1 MAAAPRAPWQAG
13 EVLGRV
19 RAPLSGRSA
28 EKTMQERAD
37 TRQPF
42 HTGQLTRG
50 EAVAVLSGAAI
61 MLSIAMGL
69 RQSLGLFQM
78 PVVQDLGLQAAD
90 FAMAIAVQNILWGF
104 TQPVAGAFV
113 DRFGPR
119 RVAITGVVLYIA
131 GLALTARATNAAM
144 ITLGSGVLIG
154 VALSCTTSGIAANV
168 AARVIVPHRRSLA
181 FGIVSAA
188 GSIGTFFAAPLGQGV
203 MQWGGWRLALGA
215 FLVASL
221 AMLPAAFVAGRAGRL
236 PNSTAADKDLTLL
249 GALGEARRHSGYVVM
264 SLAFF
269 VCGLQ
274 LVFLTT
280 HLPSYLA
287 LCGMDPMLGAQAL
300 AVIGLFNVIGSWGF
314 GWLGDRYSKR
324 ALLGSIYIMR
334 SLVMAGYF
342 LLPVSPTS
350 TLVFAALMGL
360 TWLGVIP
367 LVNGLV
373 VQMFGIKF
381 LSTLTGI
388 AFLSHQVG
396 SFLGAWGGGAIYD
409 ALGSYDRALQAGVIV
424 GLIAGFAQLLAHD
437 RPTRRLAGDDARSDA
452 EAMVGAS
459 R

>member
-1 MAAAPRAPWQAG
+1 
-13 EVLGRV
+13 
-19 RAPLSGRSA
+19 
-28 EKTMQERAD
+28 MQERLAPPAHD
-37 TRQPF
+37 RAFYTSR
-42 HTGQLTRG
+42 LTRG
-50 EAVAVLSGAAI
+50 QAVLILSSTAM

-69 RQSLGLFQM
+69 RQSLGLFQT

-90 FAMAIAVQNILWGF
+90 YAMAIAVQNIVWGV
-104 TQPVAGAFV
+104 TQPFAGVLV

-119 RVAITGVVLYIA
+119 LVAVLGAALYAA
-131 GLALTARATNAAM
+131 GLAVTATAHSAAA
-144 ITLGSGVLIG
+144 ITLGSGIMIG
-154 VALSCTTSGIAANV
+154 IALSSTTSGIAANV
-168 AARVIVPHRRSLA
+168 AARVIVPERRSLA

-188 GSIGTFFAAPLGQGV
+188 GSIGTFFAAPLGQAV
-203 MQWGGWRLALGA
+203 MQQGGWRLALGA
-215 FLVASL
+215 FLALSL
-221 AMLPAAFVAGRAGRL
+221 VMLPMAFLAGRAGAL
-236 PNSTAADKDLTLL
+236 PNSTTADRDLTLR
-249 GALGEARRHSGYVVM
+249 GALGEAGRHSGYVVM

-300 AVIGLFNVIGSWGF
+300 AVIGLFNIVGSWGF
-314 GWLGDRYSKR
+314 GWLGDRHSKR
-324 ALLGSIYIMR
+324 ALLGSIYIIR
-334 SLVMAGYF
+334 SLVMAVYF
-342 LLPVSPTS
+342 LVPVSPAS
-350 TLVFAALMGL
+350 TLIFAAFVGL

-388 AFLSHQVG
+388 AFFSHQVG

-409 ALGSYDRALQAGVIV
+409 ALGSYDRALQAGVII

-437 RPTRRLAGDDARSDA
+437 RPTQRLAGDNPQGETSAAAARATS
-452 EAMVGAS
+452 
-459 R
+459 

>member
-1 MAAAPRAPWQAG
+1 
-13 EVLGRV
+13 
-19 RAPLSGRSA
+19 
-28 EKTMQERAD
+28 MQERVAPS
-37 TRQPF
+37 QVF
-42 HTGQLTRG
+42 HTGLLTRTQ
-50 EAVAVLSGAAI
+50 AILVLSSTAI
-61 MLSIAMGL
+61 MLSIGMGL
-69 RQSLGLFQM
+69 RQSLGLFQT

-90 FAMAIAVQNILWGF
+90 FAMAIAVQNIVWGV
-104 TQPVAGAFV
+104 TQPFVGALV

-119 RVAITGVVLYIA
+119 RIAIFGALLYA
-131 GLALTARATNAAM
+131 VGLAITARATNAAM

-154 VALSCTTSGIAANV
+154 IALSCTTSGIAANV
-168 AARVIVPHRRSLA
+168 AARVIVPQRRSLG

-188 GSIGTFFAAPLGQGV
+188 GSMGTFFAAPLGQSI
-203 MQWGGWRLALGA
+203 MQAGGWRLALGA
-215 FLVASL
+215 FFLLSL
-221 AMLPAAFVAGRAGRL
+221 IMLPMAFIAGGAGRL
-236 PNSTAADKDLTLL
+236 PNSTAADKDLTLG

-324 ALLGSIYIMR
+324 ALLGSIYITR
-334 SLVMAGYF
+334 SVVMAAYF
-342 LLPVSPTS
+342 MLPVSPAS

-388 AFLSHQVG
+388 AFFSHQVG

-437 RPTRRLAGDDARSDA
+437 RPTRRLAGDNPQADGDGLAR
-452 EAMVGAS
+452 AS

>member
-1 MAAAPRAPWQAG
+1 
-13 EVLGRV
+13 
-19 RAPLSGRSA
+19 
-28 EKTMQERAD
+28 MQERIASAQPLH
-37 TRQPF
+37 TGPF
-42 HTGQLTRG
+42 HTGLLTRG
-50 EAVAVLSGAAI
+50 QAVLVLSSAAI

-69 RQSLGLFQM
+69 RQSLGLFQT
-78 PVVQDLGLQAAD
+78 PVIQDLGLQAAD
-90 FAMAIAVQNILWGF
+90 FAMAIAVQNIVWGF
-104 TQPVAGAFV
+104 TQPFAGALI

-119 RVAITGVVLYIA
+119 RIAIFGALLYAA
-131 GLALTARATNAAM
+131 GLAITAGATNAATIM
-144 ITLGSGVLIG
+144 LGTGVLVGI
-154 VALSCTTSGIAANV
+154 ALSCTTSGIAANV
-168 AARVIVPHRRSLA
+168 AARVIVPERRTLG
-181 FGIVSAA
+181 FGLVSAA
-188 GSIGTFFAAPLGQGV
+188 GSMGTFFAAPLGQMV
-203 MQWGGWRLALGA
+203 MQAGGWRMALGA
-215 FLVASL
+215 FFVASL
-221 AMLPAAFVAGRAGRL
+221 VMLPMAFLAGRAGRL
-236 PNSTAADKDLTLL
+236 PNSSAADKDLTL
-249 GALGEARRHSGYVVM
+249 GSALGEARRHSGYVVM

-300 AVIGLFNVIGSWGF
+300 AVIGLFNIIGSWGF

-324 ALLGSIYIMR
+324 ALLGSIYISR
-334 SLVMAGYF
+334 SLVMAAYF

-388 AFLSHQVG
+388 AFFSHQVG

-437 RPTRRLAGDDARSDA
+437 RPTRRLAGDNPQADAGDLAR
-452 EAMVGAS
+452 AS

>member
-1 MAAAPRAPWQAG
+1 
-13 EVLGRV
+13 
-19 RAPLSGRSA
+19 
-28 EKTMQERAD
+28 MQERIA
-37 TRQPF
+37 QPQAF
-42 HTGQLTRG
+42 HSGQISR
-50 EAVAVLSGAAI
+50 AQAIVVLSSAAI
-61 MLSIAMGL
+61 MLSIGMGL
-69 RQSLGLFQM
+69 RQSLGLFQT
-78 PVVQDLGLQAAD
+78 PVVQELGLQAAD
-90 FAMAIAVQNILWGF
+90 FAMAIAVQNIVWGI
-104 TQPVAGAFV
+104 TQPFVGALV

-119 RVAITGVVLYIA
+119 RIAIAGALLYAA
-131 GLALTARATNAAM
+131 GLAITARATDAAM

-154 VALSCTTSGIAANV
+154 IALSCTTSGIAANV
-168 AARVIVPHRRSLA
+168 AARVIVPERRSLA

-188 GSIGTFFAAPLGQGV
+188 GSLGTFFAAPLGQAI
-203 MQWGGWRLALGA
+203 MQAGGWRLALGA
-215 FLVASL
+215 FFVLSLV
-221 AMLPAAFVAGRAGRL
+221 MLPAAFVAGRAGRL
-236 PNSTAADKDLTLL
+236 PNSSAADKDLTLG
-249 GALGEARRHSGYVVM
+249 GALGEARRHSGYVIM

-300 AVIGLFNVIGSWGF
+300 AVIGLFNIIGSWGF

-324 ALLGSIYIMR
+324 ALLGSIYIIR
-334 SLVMAGYF
+334 SLVMAAYF
-342 LLPVSPTS
+342 MLPVSPAS

-388 AFLSHQVG
+388 AFFSHQVG

-437 RPTRRLAGDDARSDA
+437 RPTRRLAGDDPHADTDALAR
-452 EAMVGAS
+452 AS

>member
-1 MAAAPRAPWQAG
+1 
-13 EVLGRV
+13 
-19 RAPLSGRSA
+19 
-28 EKTMQERAD
+28 MQEQVAQPRNFHVSQLSRA
-37 TRQPF
+37 Q
-42 HTGQLTRG
+42 
-50 EAVAVLSGAAI
+50 AVLVLSSAAI
-61 MLSIAMGL
+61 MLSIGMGL
-69 RQSLGLFQM
+69 RQSLGLFQT

-90 FAMAIAVQNILWGF
+90 FAMAIAVQNIVWGF
-104 TQPVAGAFV
+104 TQPVAGALV
-113 DRFGPR
+113 DRYGPR
-119 RVAITGVVLYIA
+119 LTAAVGALLYAAGIAITA
-131 GLALTARATNAAM
+131 LATDAAM
-144 ITLGSGVLIG
+144 ITLGTGLLVG

-168 AARVIVPHRRSLA
+168 AARVIIPSRRSLA

-188 GSIGTFFAAPLGQGV
+188 GSVGTFFAAPFGQAV
-203 MQWGGWRLALGA
+203 MQAGGWRVALGA
-215 FLVASL
+215 FVVISL
-221 AMLPAAFVAGRAGRL
+221 FMLPAAFIAGRAGQL
-236 PNSTAADKDLTLL
+236 PNSSLADRDLTL
-249 GALGEARRHSGYVVM
+249 GAALGEARRHSGFVVM
-264 SLAFF
+264 SLAYF

-280 HLPSYLA
+280 HLPSYLTI
-287 LCGMDPMLGAQAL
+287 CGMDPMLGAQAL

-324 ALLGSIYIMR
+324 ALLGSIYITR
-334 SLVMAGYF
+334 SLVMAAYF
-342 LLPVSPTS
+342 MLPVSPAS

-388 AFLSHQVG
+388 AFFSHQIG

-437 RPTRRLAGDDARSDA
+437 RPTGRLAGDNQPESGDALA
-452 EAMVGAS
+452 EVS

>member
-1 MAAAPRAPWQAG
+1 
-13 EVLGRV
+13 
-19 RAPLSGRSA
+19 
-28 EKTMQERAD
+28 
-37 TRQPF
+37 
-42 HTGQLTRG
+42 
-50 EAVAVLSGAAI
+50 
-61 MLSIAMGL
+61 MGL
-69 RQSLGLFQM
+69 RQSFGLFQT
-78 PVVQDLGLQAAD
+78 PVVQDLGLQAGD
-90 FAMAIAVQNILWGF
+90 FAMAVAVQNIIWGF
-104 TQPVAGAFV
+104 TQPVAGALV
-113 DRFGPR
+113 DRYGPR
-119 RVAITGVVLYIA
+119 LIAVLGVLLYTAGVAVTAVAGDAAVIMLGTGVLVGI
-131 GLALTARATNAAM
+131 
-144 ITLGSGVLIG
+144 
-154 VALSCTTSGIAANV
+154 ALSCTTSGIAANV
-168 AARVIVPHRRSLA
+168 AARVIVPERRSLG

-188 GSIGTFFAAPLGQGV
+188 GSMGTFFAAPLGQSII
-203 MQWGGWRLALGA
+203 QAGGWRMALAA
-215 FLVASL
+215 FVVLSLV
-221 AMLPAAFVAGRAGRL
+221 MLPAAFIAGRAGQL
-236 PNSTAADKDLTLL
+236 PNSNLADKDLTL
-249 GALGEARRHSGYVVM
+249 GAALREARRHSGYVVM

-274 LVFLTT
+274 LIFLTT

-324 ALLGSIYIMR
+324 ALLGSIYIAR
-334 SLVMAGYF
+334 SLVMAAYF
-342 LLPVSPTS
+342 VLPVSPAS
-350 TLVFAALMGL
+350 TLIFAALMGL

-409 ALGSYDRALQAGVIV
+409 ALGSYDRALQAGVII

-437 RPTRRLAGDDARSDA
+437 RPTGRLASDA
-452 EAMVGAS
+452 EALAGAP

>member
-1 MAAAPRAPWQAG
+1 
-13 EVLGRV
+13 
-19 RAPLSGRSA
+19 
-28 EKTMQERAD
+28 MQERIAS
-37 TRQPF
+37 RQSF
-42 HTGQLTRG
+42 HTGLMSRT
-50 EAVAVLSGAAI
+50 EAVLVLASTAT
-61 MLSIAMGL
+61 MLSIGMGL
-69 RQSLGLFQM
+69 RQSFGLFQT

-90 FAMAIAVQNILWGF
+90 FAMAIAVQNIIWGF
-104 TQPVAGAFV
+104 TQPVAGVLV

-119 RVAITGVVLYIA
+119 RISIFGALFYAA
-131 GLALTARATNAAM
+131 GIVITARATNAAM
-144 ITLGSGVLIG
+144 ITLGTGVLVGI
-154 VALSCTTSGIAANV
+154 ALSCTTSGIAANV
-168 AARVIVPHRRSLA
+168 AARVIVPQRRSLA

-188 GSIGTFFAAPLGQGV
+188 GSVGTFLAAPLGQAV
-203 MQWGGWRLALGA
+203 MQAGGWRMALGA
-215 FLVASL
+215 FLVLSL
-221 AMLPAAFVAGRAGRL
+221 LMLPAALVAGRAGRL
-236 PNSTAADKDLTLL
+236 PNSGAADKDLTLA

-274 LVFLTT
+274 LVFLTS

-300 AVIGLFNVIGSWGF
+300 AMIGLFNVIGSWGF

-324 ALLGSIYIMR
+324 ALLGGIYIIR
-334 SLVMAGYF
+334 SLVMAAYF
-342 LLPVSPTS
+342 LAPVSPAS

-396 SFLGAWGGGAIYD
+396 SFVGAWGGAAIYD
-409 ALGSYDRALQAGVIV
+409 ALGSYDRALQFGVIV
-424 GLIAGFAQLLAHD
+424 GLIAGFAQLIAHD
-437 RPTRRLAGDDARSDA
+437 RPTERIAGEDPPSEPDRFARA
-452 EAMVGAS
+452 P

>member
-1 MAAAPRAPWQAG
+1 
-13 EVLGRV
+13 
-19 RAPLSGRSA
+19 
-28 EKTMQERAD
+28 MQERIP
-37 TRQPF
+37 TRPGLSEGF
-42 HTGQLTRG
+42 HTDLLTRRQ
-50 EAVAVLSGAAI
+50 AVGILSSAAL

-69 RQSLGLFQM
+69 RQSLGLFQI

-90 FAMAIAVQNILWGF
+90 FAMAIAVQNLIWGF
-104 TQPVAGAFV
+104 TQPLAGALV

-119 RVAITGVVLYIA
+119 LVAIIGALLYAA
-131 GLALTARATNAAM
+131 GLAITATASNATM
-144 ITLGSGVLIG
+144 ILLGSGVLIG
-154 VALSCTTSGIAANV
+154 IALSCTTSGIASNV
-168 AARVIVPHRRSLA
+168 AARVILPQRRSLG

-188 GSIGTFFAAPLGQGV
+188 GSMGTFFAAPLGQA
-203 MQWGGWRLALGA
+203 MIEAAGWRLALAA
-215 FLVASL
+215 FFGLGL
-221 AMLPAAFVAGRAGRL
+221 LMLPAAFLAGRAARL
-236 PNSTAADKDLTLL
+236 PNFSASDKDLTLA

-280 HLPSYLA
+280 HLPSYLT
-287 LCGMDPMLGAQAL
+287 LCGMDPMLGAEAL

-324 ALLGSIYIMR
+324 TLLGSIYIVR
-334 SLVMAGYF
+334 SLAMAVYF
-342 LLPVSPTS
+342 LLPVSPAS
-350 TLVFAALMGL
+350 TLTFAAVMGL

-373 VQMFGIKF
+373 VEMFGIKF

-409 ALGSYDRALQAGVIV
+409 WLGSYDRALQAGVIV
-424 GLIAGFAQLLAHD
+424 GLIAGLAQLLAHD
-437 RPTRRLAGDDARSDA
+437 RPTRRLAGSNPQA
-452 EAMVGAS
+452 ERAALACAS

>member
-1 MAAAPRAPWQAG
+1 
-13 EVLGRV
+13 
-19 RAPLSGRSA
+19 
-28 EKTMQERAD
+28 MQERVA
-37 TRQPF
+37 QAQAF
-42 HTGQLTRG
+42 HSGQISR
-50 EAVAVLSGAAI
+50 AQAIAVLSSAAI
-61 MLSIAMGL
+61 MLSIGMGL
-69 RQSLGLFQM
+69 RQSLGLFQT

-90 FAMAIAVQNILWGF
+90 FAMAIAVQNIVWGI
-104 TQPVAGAFV
+104 TQPFVGALV

-119 RVAITGVVLYIA
+119 RIAIAGALLYAA
-131 GLALTARATNAAM
+131 GLAITARATDAAM

-154 VALSCTTSGIAANV
+154 IALSCTTSGIAANV
-168 AARVIVPHRRSLA
+168 AARVIVPERRSLA

-188 GSIGTFFAAPLGQGV
+188 GSLGTFFAAPLGQAI
-203 MQWGGWRLALGA
+203 MQAGGWRLALGA
-215 FLVASL
+215 FFVLSLV
-221 AMLPAAFVAGRAGRL
+221 MLPAAFVAGRAGRL
-236 PNSTAADKDLTLL
+236 PNSSAADKDLTLG

-324 ALLGSIYIMR
+324 ALLGSIYITR
-334 SLVMAGYF
+334 SVVMAAYF
-342 LLPVSPTS
+342 MLPVSPAS

-388 AFLSHQVG
+388 AFFSHQVG

-409 ALGSYDRALQAGVIV
+409 ALGSYDHALQMGVIV
-424 GLIAGFAQLLAHD
+424 GLIAGFAQLLAPE
-437 RPTRRLAGDDARSDA
+437 RPTRRLAGDDPQAAADALAR
-452 EAMVGAS
+452 AS

>member
-1 MAAAPRAPWQAG
+1 
-13 EVLGRV
+13 
-19 RAPLSGRSA
+19 
-28 EKTMQERAD
+28 MQERVAANP
-37 TRQPF
+37 PF
-42 HTGQLTRG
+42 HTGLLTRA
-50 EAVAVLSGAAI
+50 ESVLILSSAAI

-69 RQSLGLFQM
+69 RQSMGLFQT

-90 FAMAIAVQNILWGF
+90 FAMAIAVQNIVWGF
-104 TQPVAGAFV
+104 TQPFAGALV

-119 RVAITGVVLYIA
+119 LIAVFGAILYA
-131 GLALTARATNAAM
+131 VGLALTARATNAAM

-154 VALSCTTSGIAANV
+154 VALGCTTSGIAANV
-168 AARVIVPHRRSLA
+168 AARVITPSRRSLG

-188 GSIGTFFAAPLGQGV
+188 GSMGTFFAAPLGQAV
-203 MQWGGWRLALGA
+203 MQAGGWRVALGA
-215 FLVASL
+215 FFVISL
-221 AMLPAAFVAGRAGRL
+221 FMLPMAFIAGRAGRL
-236 PNSTAADKDLTLL
+236 PNSNAADKDLTLG
-249 GALGEARRHSGYVVM
+249 GALGEARRHSGYVIM

-314 GWLGDRYSKR
+314 GWLGDIYSKR
-324 ALLGSIYIMR
+324 MLLGSIYITR
-334 SLVMAGYF
+334 SLVMAAYF
-342 LLPVSPTS
+342 MLPVSPTS
-350 TLVFAALMGL
+350 TLIFAAMMGL

-367 LVNGLV
+367 LLNGLV

-396 SFLGAWGGGAIYD
+396 SFLGAWGGGAIFD
-409 ALGSYDRALQAGVIV
+409 ALGSYDRALQAGVII

-437 RPTRRLAGDDARSDA
+437 RPTGRLAGA
-452 EAMVGAS
+452 EAPDPDAIAGRAAQ

>member
-1 MAAAPRAPWQAG
+1 MQQRTAAA
-13 EVLGRV
+13 E
-19 RAPLSGRSA
+19 
-28 EKTMQERAD
+28 
-37 TRQPF
+37 PF
-42 HTGQLTRG
+42 HTGLLTRF
-50 EAVAVLSGAAI
+50 ESMLILSSAAV

-69 RQSLGLFQM
+69 RQSLGLFQT

-90 FAMAIAVQNILWGF
+90 YAMAIAVQNIIWGV
-104 TQPVAGAFV
+104 TQPFAGAFV

-119 RVAITGVVLYIA
+119 LVAVFGAIIYAVGLAITA
-131 GLALTARATNAAM
+131 TATSAQM
-144 ITLGSGVLIG
+144 IMLGAGVLIG

-168 AARVIVPHRRSLA
+168 AARVIVPSRRSLG

-188 GSIGTFFAAPLGQGV
+188 GSMGTFFAAPLGQAV
-203 MQWGGWRLALGA
+203 MQVGGWRAALYAFLAL
-215 FLVASL
+215 SL
-221 AMLPAAFVAGRAGRL
+221 FMLPAAFLAGRAGQL
-236 PNSTAADKDLTLL
+236 PNSSAADKDLTLT
-249 GALGEARRHSGYVVM
+249 GALGEARRHSGYVIM

-314 GWLGDRYSKR
+314 GWLGDRHSKR
-324 ALLGSIYIMR
+324 MLLGSIYIIR
-334 SLVMAGYF
+334 SLVMATYF
-342 LLPVSPTS
+342 MLPVTPTS
-350 TLVFAALMGL
+350 TLIFAALMGL

-367 LVNGLV
+367 LLNGLV

-388 AFLSHQVG
+388 AFFSHQVG

-409 ALGSYDRALQAGVIV
+409 ALGSYDRALQAGVII

-437 RPTRRLAGDDARSDA
+437 RPTRRLAGEAGSDPSA
-452 EAMVGAS
+452 AVAT
-459 R
+459 RN

>member
-1 MAAAPRAPWQAG
+1 
-13 EVLGRV
+13 
-19 RAPLSGRSA
+19 
-28 EKTMQERAD
+28 MQERTA
-37 TRQPF
+37 RPEHF
-42 HTGQLTRG
+42 HVGQLTRG
-50 EAVAVLSGAAI
+50 QAVLVLSSAAI

-69 RQSLGLFQM
+69 RQSFGLFQT
-78 PVVQDLGLQAAD
+78 PVVQTLGLQAAD
-90 FAMAIAVQNILWGF
+90 FAMAVAVQNIVWGF
-104 TQPVAGAFV
+104 TQPVAGALV
-113 DRFGPR
+113 DRYGPR
-119 RVAITGVVLYIA
+119 LIAVAGAMLYAAGVAIT
-131 GLALTARATNAAM
+131 ALATNAAM
-144 ITLGSGVLIG
+144 ITLGTGVLVGI
-154 VALSCTTSGIAANV
+154 ALSCTTTGIAANV
-168 AARVIVPHRRSLA
+168 AARVIVPSRRSLG

-188 GSIGTFFAAPLGQGV
+188 GSVGTFFAAPFGQAV
-203 MQWGGWRLALGA
+203 MQAGGWRVALGA
-215 FLVASL
+215 FVVVSL
-221 AMLPAAFVAGRAGRL
+221 FMLPAALFAGRAGQL
-236 PNSTAADKDLTLL
+236 PNSGLADRDLTLTA
-249 GALGEARRHSGYVVM
+249 ALGEARRHSGYVVM
-264 SLAFF
+264 SLAYF

-280 HLPSYLA
+280 HLPSYLT

-324 ALLGSIYIMR
+324 ALLGSIYITR
-334 SLVMAGYF
+334 SLVMAAYF
-342 LLPVSPTS
+342 MLPVSPAS

-388 AFLSHQVG
+388 AFFSHQIG

-409 ALGSYDRALQAGVIV
+409 ALGSYDRALQVGVII

-437 RPTRRLAGDDARSDA
+437 RPTRRLARDDPERSGDALA
-452 EAMVGAS
+452 EAS